1 MIYLNN
7 YKGSKGCMF
16 TLIRNQSFIKIL
28 NNLLNDTGAT
38 ISFLDNWEPD
48 IPQSDKESELKDFLA
63 KNFTPKLGKDI
74 ESWWL
79 AVSKGA
85 NTPNW
90 DLVSTCTIQG
100 KKGILLVEAKA
111 HHSELHSGGKPFE
124 DDKSDNSKMNHDKI
138 YSAIQEANSDICKSF
153 PELAISRDKC
163 YQLSNRIA
171 HAWWLAS
178 NGIPVVLLYLGFLKV
193 SNMDDGKCKLFY
205 TDEDW
210 QNCFLKHAKLVGV
223 ESILNKR
230 VNCDASSF
238 ILISKSL

>member
-1 MIYLNN
+1 
-7 YKGSKGCMF
+7 MF
-16 TLIRNQSFIKIL
+16 TLIRNQFFIKNL
-28 NNLLNDTGAT
+28 NNLLCNTGAT

-48 IPQSDKESELKDFLA
+48 VPESDTEAELKDFLS

-111 HHSELHSGGKPFE
+111 HHSEFHPGAKPLK
-124 DDKSDNSKMNHDKI
+124 DDMSENSIQNHTRI
-138 YSAIQEANSDICKSF
+138 HMAIQEANNEICKSF
-153 PELAISRDKC
+153 PGLAISRDKC

-178 NGIPVVLLYLGFLKV
+178 NGIPVVLLYLGFLNV
-193 SNMDDGKCKLFY
+193 SDMDDGKNKLFY
-205 TDEDW
+205 TDADW
-210 QNCFLKHAKLVGV
+210 QNCFLKHAKIVGV

-230 VNCDASSF
+230 VNCGASSF